1 MAWVIPA
8 EITGMVVGIL
18 AEKNMSRGR
27 YPCGDTCHGGSR
39 GYPFRNTCHW
49 VGIPAEIHV
58 TGVGIPAEIHV
69 SG

>member
-1 MAWVIPA
+1 
-8 EITGMVVGIL
+8 
-18 AEKNMSRGR
+18 MSRDR
-27 YPCGDTCHGGSR
+27 
-39 GYPFRNTCHW
+39 YPFRNTCHG